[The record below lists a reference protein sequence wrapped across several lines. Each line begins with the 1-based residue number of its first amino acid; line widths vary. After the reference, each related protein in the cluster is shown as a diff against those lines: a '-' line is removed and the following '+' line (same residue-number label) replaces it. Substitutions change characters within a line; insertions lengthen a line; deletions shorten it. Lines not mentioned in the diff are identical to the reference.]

1 MLTLLIFSF
10 VSGLLTILAPC
21 IWPLLP
27 IILSST
33 TKQGKNRPLGIV
45 LGIVLS
51 FTIFTLTISY
61 IVKLIPFD
69 PNSLRLFAV
78 VVIGVLGLTFLIPK
92 LSSII
97 EGAVS
102 KLIARFGGKLLQSGQ
117 NSGFGSAFVTGV
129 ALGLVWSPCA
139 GPILASIA
147 TLAATRAVNFQV
159 ILVTLVYTLGVGIP
173 LFIFALVGNKLFT
186 RTRFLSSKL
195 GVIQQIF
202 GVIMILTAIAIYT
215 NYDKTLQVKLLDAF
229 PSFTEFLIG
238 IEETDSV
245 QEELDKLQG
254 GKDMPKDVDMG
265 NIIIPKTNKT
275 QPERL
280 PNYGKAPEI
289 IGITNWL
296 NSQPLTPADLKGK
309 VVLIDF
315 WTYTCINC
323 IRTLPHVTGWY
334 EKYKDDGF
342 VVIGVHSPEFEFEKK
357 TENVQNAIK
366 QYSINYPVAQD
377 NDFKTWRN
385 YNNRYWPAKYLIDSE
400 GNLRYSHFGEGKYEE
415 TEMAIQ
421 ELLRERGDFVGAELE
436 DMQDKTPAGVQTP
449 ETYLGLARMENFAS
463 PETPAEGP
471 KDYSLPSNLQ
481 INQFAYGGIWD
492 LSDESATSFQDS
504 VLEINFI
511 ANIVNLVVTPTGPA
525 DEILVY
531 LDGELISNE
540 DAGADV
546 KDGRVILDTERL
558 YELVNLEERATGRR
572 LRIEFKS
579 QGVSIFAFTFG

>member
-33 TKQGKNRPLGIV
+33 TKQCKNRPLGIV

-147 TLAATRAVNFQV
+147 TLAATRAVNFHV

-215 NYDKTLQVKLLDAF
+215 N
-229 PSFTEFLIG
+229 
-238 IEETDSV
+238 
-245 QEELDKLQG
+245 
-254 GKDMPKDVDMG
+254 
-265 NIIIPKTNKT
+265 
-275 QPERL
+275 
-280 PNYGKAPEI
+280 
-289 IGITNWL
+289 
-296 NSQPLTPADLKGK
+296 
-309 VVLIDF
+309 
-315 WTYTCINC
+315 
-323 IRTLPHVTGWY
+323 
-334 EKYKDDGF
+334 
-342 VVIGVHSPEFEFEKK
+342 
-357 TENVQNAIK
+357 
-366 QYSINYPVAQD
+366 
-377 NDFKTWRN
+377 
-385 YNNRYWPAKYLIDSE
+385 
-400 GNLRYSHFGEGKYEE
+400 
-415 TEMAIQ
+415 
-421 ELLRERGDFVGAELE
+421 
-436 DMQDKTPAGVQTP
+436 
-449 ETYLGLARMENFAS
+449 
-463 PETPAEGP
+463 
-471 KDYSLPSNLQ
+471 
-481 INQFAYGGIWD
+481 
-492 LSDESATSFQDS
+492 
-504 VLEINFI
+504 
-511 ANIVNLVVTPTGPA
+511 
-525 DEILVY
+525 
-531 LDGELISNE
+531 
-540 DAGADV
+540 
-546 KDGRVILDTERL
+546 
-558 YELVNLEERATGRR
+558 
-572 LRIEFKS
+572 
-579 QGVSIFAFTFG
+579 